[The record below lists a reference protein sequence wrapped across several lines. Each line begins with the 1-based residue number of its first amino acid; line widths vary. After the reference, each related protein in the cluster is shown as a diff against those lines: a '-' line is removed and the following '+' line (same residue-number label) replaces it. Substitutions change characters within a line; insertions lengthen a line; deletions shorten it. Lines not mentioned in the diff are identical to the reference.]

1 MLFSQHHWFQVQN
14 YIMLR
19 YLPGIV
25 LVQLVTFTLYFVNQ
39 EASLEH
45 LLLRV
50 GLPALVISGVTA
62 LWLSMIGRMDAE
74 QRNSTLR
81 EQHAVERTQL
91 NREIE
96 RARADA
102 MLEAST
108 DRAQLMERANTERE
122 RLVRQTHKQLMKQ
135 ERSASRRANLKV
147 GLAFMVLTGFGA
159 FMLVSQFMMLG
170 VLMISAASGA
180 MGGYL
185 LRWKQSK
192 QMLDRLTT
200 LSPKNAQQS
209 IPSLPSES
217 ASLNV
222 RDKRSVKQLA
232 PIELDANGSV
242 SSSKVND

>member
-1 MLFSQHHWFQVQN
+1 
-14 YIMLR
+14 MLR

-39 EASLEH
+39 DASFEH

-50 GLPALVISGVTA
+50 GLPALMISGVTA

-74 QRNSTLR
+74 KRNSALR
-81 EQHAVERTQL
+81 EKHGTERTQL

-108 DRAQLMERANTERE
+108 DRAQLMERANAERE

-135 ERSASRRANLKV
+135 ERSASRRANMKV
-147 GLAFMVLTGFGA
+147 GFAFMVLTGFGV

-170 VLMISAASGA
+170 VLMIGAASGA

-185 LRWKQSK
+185 LRWKQSR
-192 QMLDRLTT
+192 QMLDRLTMLT
-200 LSPKNAQQS
+200 PKNAQS
-209 IPSLPSES
+209 SVPSLPNES
-217 ASLNV
+217 KQV
-222 RDKRSVKQLA
+222 GGRKGRRVKQLA
-232 PIELDANGSV
+232 PIELDATGSV
-242 SSSKVND
+242 SSESRE

>member
-1 MLFSQHHWFQVQN
+1 
-14 YIMLR
+14 MLR

-25 LVQLVTFTLYFVNQ
+25 LVQVVTFTLYFVNQ

-50 GLPALVISGVTA
+50 GLPALMISGVTA
-62 LWLSMIGRMDAE
+62 LWLSMIGRMEAE
-74 QRNSTLR
+74 KRNSALR
-81 EQHAVERTQL
+81 EQHGAERTQL

-122 RLVRQTHKQLMKQ
+122 RLVRQTHKQMMKQ
-135 ERSASRRANLKV
+135 ERSASRRANVKV

-185 LRWKQSK
+185 LRWRQSK

-200 LSPKNAQQS
+200 LSPKGDQRS
-209 IPSLPSES
+209 VPSLPDES
-217 ASLNV
+217 KPAQMRKN
-222 RDKRSVKQLA
+222 RSVKQLP
-232 PIELDANGSV
+232 PIELDANGTV
-242 SSSKVND
+242 SPNTRK

>member
-1 MLFSQHHWFQVQN
+1 
-14 YIMLR
+14 MLR
-19 YLPGIV
+19 YLPGSV
-25 LVQLVTFTLYFVNQ
+25 LVQVVTFTLYFVNQ
-39 EASLEH
+39 EATFEQ

-50 GLPALVISGVTA
+50 GLPALMISGVTA

-74 QRNSTLR
+74 QRNSALR
-81 EQHAVERTQL
+81 EQHGTERTQL

-135 ERSASRRANLKV
+135 ERSASRRANVKV
-147 GLAFMVLTGFGA
+147 GFAFMVMTGFGV

-185 LRWKQSK
+185 LRWRQSK
-192 QMLDRLTT
+192 RMLDRLTT
-200 LSPKNAQQS
+200 LSPKGTQ
-209 IPSLPSES
+209 PSVPLLPG
-217 ASLNV
+217 ASKTLDV
-222 RDKRSVKQLA
+222 REKRSAKQLP
-232 PIELDANGSV
+232 PIELDATGSM
-242 SSSKVND
+242 SSKVRE

>member
-1 MLFSQHHWFQVQN
+1 
-14 YIMLR
+14 MLR

-25 LVQLVTFTLYFVNQ
+25 LVQLVTFTLYFVNKD
-39 EASLEH
+39 ASVQD

-50 GLPALVISGVTA
+50 GLPALVISAVTA

-74 QRNSTLR
+74 QRNSALR
-81 EQHAVERTQL
+81 EQHGLERTQL

-96 RARADA
+96 KARADA
-102 MLEAST
+102 MLEASS
-108 DRAQLMERANTERE
+108 DRAQLIERANTERE

-135 ERSASRRANLKV
+135 ERGASRRANVKV

-170 VLMISAASGA
+170 VLMISAGTGA

-185 LRWKQSK
+185 LRWRQSK

-200 LSPKNAQQS
+200 LPVKNSQES
-209 IPSLPSES
+209 IPSLPD
-217 ASLNV
+217 ASKIVNE
-222 RDKRSVKQLA
+222 RKERPVKQL
-232 PIELDANGSV
+232 PTIELDATGNLSG
-242 SSSKVND
+242 KERD